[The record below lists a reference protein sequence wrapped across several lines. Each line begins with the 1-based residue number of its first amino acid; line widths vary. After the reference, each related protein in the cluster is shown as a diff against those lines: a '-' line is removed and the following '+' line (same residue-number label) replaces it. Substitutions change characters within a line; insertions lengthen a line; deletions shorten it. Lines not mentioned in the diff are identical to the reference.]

1 MLLLHL
7 VYRSGSRRTVFLLCM
22 LFSFAMISLGLTLTI
37 LDFQNGRNLTSVF
50 LASLGVT
57 VMFSGPLIAY
67 ILTSG

>member
-1 MLLLHL
+1 
-7 VYRSGSRRTVFLLCM
+7 
-22 LFSFAMISLGLTLTI
+22 MISLGLTLTI